1 MRLLQQMD
9 GAAMGMLLTKIIYM
23 LCFFPL
29 NGCRFV
35 CLKPIVTEEKGFQKY
50 TKVLSK
56 MLDSLWTGHGK
67 YFLT

>member
-1 MRLLQQMD
+1 
-9 GAAMGMLLTKIIYM
+9 MGMLLTKNH
-23 LCFFPL
+23 LHALFFPL

-56 MLDSLWTGHGK
+56 MLDSQWTGHGK